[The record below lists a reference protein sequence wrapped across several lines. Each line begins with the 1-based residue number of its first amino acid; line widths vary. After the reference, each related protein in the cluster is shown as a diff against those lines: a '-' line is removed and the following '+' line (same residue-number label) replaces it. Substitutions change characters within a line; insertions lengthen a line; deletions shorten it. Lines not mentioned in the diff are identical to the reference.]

1 MPKKMKKLSILFLIF
16 LITFAACEKEDE
28 FVKAVI
34 VDESAILSGCGWLV
48 EINSVL
54 YAPQN
59 LSDAYKV
66 GGMEVEIKYDELVST
81 ISCQLHQDGMHE
93 IFINEI
99 R

>member
-1 MPKKMKKLSILFLIF
+1 MPKKMKKLSILFLI

-66 GGMEVEIKYDELVST
+66 GGMEVEIKYDELVGK
-81 ISCQLHQDGMHE
+81 INCQLHQDGMHL

>member
-1 MPKKMKKLSILFLIF
+1 MPKKMKKLSILFLI

-34 VDESAILSGCGWLV
+34 VDESVILSGCGWLV
-48 EINSVL
+48 MINSAF

-59 LSDAYKV
+59 LPDAYKV
-66 GGMEVEIKYDELVST
+66 GGMEVEIKYDVLAGKLN
-81 ISCQLHQDGMHE
+81 CQLHQDGLYE
-93 IFINEI
+93 IYIKEI